1 MLGLVPVLFGT
12 ALFSSSC
19 FENSSTEEPVN
30 FPNESNV
37 LVTFNDENIN
47 IEDIQNEDCKF
58 TFLDLINK
66 FKYEIIMQK
75 IVSKDPDNY
84 SMVLSWRLKDKKN
97 RAGIQNFSKI
107 FSLWKNQ

>member
-1 MLGLVPVLFGT
+1 M
-12 ALFSSSC
+12 
-19 FENSSTEEPVN
+19 
-30 FPNESNV
+30 
-37 LVTFNDENIN
+37 VTFNDENIN

-84 SMVLSWRLKDKKN
+84 SMVLS
-97 RAGIQNFSKI
+97 
-107 FSLWKNQ
+107 